1 MTIFGRDPI
10 KVAEAHRHV
19 QELVA
24 DIREGEVYTA
34 TVVEVGFVCVLG
46 RGVGWS
52 TATYIYLRVDGCVS
66 HGFVSV
72 TRPFVLTHLLHPQSS
87 NTR

>member
-1 MTIFGRDPI
+1 VTIFGRDPD

-34 TVVEVGFVCVLG
+34 TVVEVKDFGAVLEVL
-46 RGVGWS
+46 RGKEG
-52 TATYIYLRVDGCVS
+52 
-66 HGFVSV
+66 
-72 TRPFVLTHLLHPQSS
+72 LLHVSEIS
-87 NTR
+87 HRLVCFALV